1 MNPIMLRRISI
12 IGAVLTVL
20 VAADGLFMVLANYKP
35 DDTANNGFAS
45 FHPSDGG
52 TVLIAA
58 GLLLIVSA
66 LAFYLSMRSSAGA
79 SKQEA
84 KGEPE
89 VQA

>member
-12 IGAVLTVL
+12 IGAILTVL
-20 VAADGLFMVLANYKP
+20 VAIDGLYMVFANYKP

-45 FHPSDGG
+45 FHPSDGQ

-58 GLLLIVSA
+58 GLLLIVSG
-66 LAFYLSMRSSAGA
+66 LAFYLSMRMSAET
-79 SKQEA
+79 SKEDV